1 MRPHHKQ
8 TVKQQYTQ
16 VSYPISPV
24 AYKTAP
30 LAPSIDT
37 PYLTVVSAYELLG
50 VMSATKVIRYL
61 IFTNDELSADDLF
74 KMAEEL
80 IDQ

>member
-1 MRPHHKQ
+1 MKPHHKQ

-30 LAPSIDT
+30 LAPLIDT

-50 VMSATKVIRYL
+50 VMSATKVIPKFAPR
-61 IFTNDELSADDLF
+61 I
-74 KMAEEL
+74 L
-80 IDQ
+80 IDTLEAPDAS